1 MWKFLLIPWGEKILL
16 ILESLLLTFTQSD
29 LYKSAKTGNS
39 NLISITQDILTTERQ
54 NVTVIPCD
62 TIMA

>member
-16 ILESLLLTFTQSD
+16 ILESLLLTFTKSD

-39 NLISITQDILTTERQ
+39 NLISITQDILTTER
-54 NVTVIPCD
+54 
-62 TIMA
+62 

>member
-1 MWKFLLIPWGEKILL
+1 MWKFLLIPWGEKIFL

-39 NLISITQDILTTERQ
+39 NLISITQDILTTER
-54 NVTVIPCD
+54 
-62 TIMA
+62 